1 MIFRSEPV
9 GLPGLAALALGG
21 LAFATSLILAR
32 RTRELTAVE
41 EKGGRNAPSA
51 TIGVIVQGLGIG
63 IASFGPQ
70 RVTLDPLS
78 SLALTQAAVVAAM
91 MAAAVALF
99 VGASR
104 AMGRNWSIRARTR
117 TDHELVQ
124 EGPFRWVRNPI
135 YLAMFLFMLAL
146 AIAFGHPRQ
155 LLPAIP
161 VFAIGTWLRVQAEE
175 RLLRNMFGSAYDAYA
190 ARVRRFV
197 PGVF

>member
-21 LAFATSLILAR
+21 VGFATSLILAR
-32 RTRELTAVE
+32 RGRELTTVE
-41 EKGGRNAPSA
+41 EKGARNAPSA
-51 TIGVIVQGLGIG
+51 TVGVVVQGLGIG
-63 IASFGPQ
+63 IAGFGAQ

-78 SLALTQAAVVAAM
+78 PLALTQAAAVATL
-91 MAAAVALF
+91 MAAAIALF

-117 TDHELVQ
+117 TDHQLVQ
-124 EGPFRWVRNPI
+124 DGPFRWVRNPI
-135 YLAMFLFMLAL
+135 YVAMFLFMLAL
-146 AIAFGHPRQ
+146 AIAFGHLHQ

-161 VFAIGTWLRVQAEE
+161 VFAIGTWLRVRGEE
-175 RLLRNMFGSAYDAYA
+175 RLLRQMFGAAYDAYA
-190 ARVRRFV
+190 DRVKRFV